1 MKTGADF
8 LALFQS
14 ESDRCAVEKT
24 LYRGRIVLTM
34 LTRDK
39 VFADHSPSFAA
50 ERGVK

>member
-24 LYRGRIVLTM
+24 LYRGRIVLTI
-34 LTRDK
+34 LTGDK
-39 VFADHSPSFAA
+39 VFADHSLSLAV